1 LTCGQRET
9 ERIGLIVKIKNDLSR
24 HVYFSLG

>member
-1 LTCGQRET
+1 LTCRQRET
-9 ERIGLIVKIKNDLSR
+9 KRIGLIVKIQNDLSR